1 MSFCYWPLDFPPH
14 CLCLRS
20 WCFERKYVNRTYI
33 VYGLYV
39 AVISSIRLVWTL
51 WCWGSHFVMLWLNWH
66 LQSHH
71 MTNEFAAQVICY
83 GVRSYHTICTF
94 LLKPVRICGVSI
106 CSRENAQYTTTGAW
120 ILQYRYWR
128 SLCFS
133 DFVIYACSTIH
144 TCQCV
149 MILDYI
155 TLLYYISFGQQV
167 LADTKRRVL
176 NVNLLNVCWKGIK
189 TCVIIMIW
197 WSGNIMTW
205 RMVPTVICLRRPE
218 LGYEIQ
224 NCMRFIRSRCLCSLD
239 SAVVL
244 NFSETLYV
252 CSKLG

>member
-1 MSFCYWPLDFPPH
+1 MPIWKLAWFDVATQESTSFFFTWGDETRLFPCLAPMSFCYWPLDFPPH

-94 LLKPVRICGVSI
+94 LLKPVRICVVSI

-149 MILDYI
+149 MILDYYF
-155 TLLYYISFGQQV
+155 TVLYFLWTTGS
-167 LADTKRRVL
+167 R
-176 NVNLLNVCWKGIK
+176 
-189 TCVIIMIW
+189 
-197 WSGNIMTW
+197 
-205 RMVPTVICLRRPE
+205 
-218 LGYEIQ
+218 GYKA
-224 NCMRFIRSRCLCSLD
+224 S
-239 SAVVL
+239 SA
-244 NFSETLYV
+244 
-252 CSKLG
+252 